1 MEVFLLGE
9 KMPKKLTVKN
19 VKQFLSGYDVQH
31 LYTVQ
36 QILAWFNLERKLER
50 VVWAIL
56 KRHELDCKRAAE
68 LATTLGE
75 SQPPKVETHET
86 VMHEKPVKSGV
97 IPDLPPLT
105 VVVGTCP
112 KCGSNLMGQ
121 ALGVCSKVTKQPTFY
136 KECSACKYY
145 AEIWKYR
152 NKFKEVEGG

>member
-1 MEVFLLGE
+1 
-9 KMPKKLTVKN
+9 MPKKFTVKN

-56 KRHELDCKRAAE
+56 KRYELDSKRAAE
-68 LATTLGE
+68 MAATHGVPE
-75 SQPPKVETHET
+75 PPKVETHDVATHKTPEGA
-86 VMHEKPVKSGV
+86 VV

-121 ALGVCSKVTKQPTFY
+121 ALGSCSKLAKQPTFY
-136 KECSACKYY
+136 KECSACDYY
-145 AEIWKYR
+145 AEIWRYR
-152 NKFKEVEGG
+152 NKYKEVEGG